1 MKSVEIRFIN
11 KLVLVAFFIISS
23 VSNLSA
29 AGDKITPIEL
39 IAKHLESLGSPEARA
54 AMKSVTII
62 GTSKATFL
70 GRGGGVAEGI
80 AVIASEGEKYLVAMK
95 FNSSDYPFEK
105 MGYDGNDFTV
115 GFVKPGIRS
124 NLGQF
129 LRTNESTFKR
139 GILSGAL
146 STSWELL
153 NFDEKDAKLKYGG
166 IKKIDGKN
174 LHKLDYNPKKG
185 SDLNISLFFDLDT
198 FRHIRTEYTR
208 VISARQGANVDA
220 SAGQSETRYKMVEEF
235 SDFKEENKLT
245 LPHTYKINQEILTG
259 NGTTSY
265 EWSMNLKQFNF
276 NQSINATDFK
286 VDSY

>member
-1 MKSVEIRFIN
+1 M
-11 KLVLVAFFIISS
+11 
-23 VSNLSA
+23 
-29 AGDKITPIEL
+29 
-39 IAKHLESLGSPEARA
+39 
-54 AMKSVTII
+54 
-62 GTSKATFL
+62 
-70 GRGGGVAEGI
+70 
-80 AVIASEGEKYLVAMK
+80 
-95 FNSSDYPFEK
+95 
-105 MGYDGNDFTV
+105 
-115 GFVKPGIRS
+115 
-124 NLGQF
+124 
-129 LRTNESTFKR
+129 
-139 GILSGAL
+139 

-153 NFDEKDAKLKYGG
+153 SFDEKDAKLKYGG
-166 IKKIDGKN
+166 IKKIDGKS

-208 VISARQGANVDA
+208 IISARQGANVDA

-245 LPHTYKINQEILTG
+245 LPHAYKINQEILTG